1 MYTNEYKKLDT
12 NKYPNIFVYNNMFK
26 YSNTFVILCSG
37 PSRSVRGPW
46 DVMYFLKVMTNS
58 FHIWIFSKVYFPK
71 CIFQSVFSK
80 VYFPK
85 CFFQSVF
92 FQSAFFQSA
101 FFKVYPVYIAYSLV
115 GLVWPN
121 TEELTVVQ
129 V

>member
-58 FHIWIFSKVYFPK
+58 FQIWIFSKVYFPKCIFQSVFFQSVFSKVYFPK

-80 VYFPK
+80 VYFSKVHFSK
-85 CFFQSVF
+85 CTRFILHNKWCSFVR
-92 FQSAFFQSA
+92 
-101 FFKVYPVYIAYSLV
+101 
-115 GLVWPN
+115 
-121 TEELTVVQ
+121 
-129 V
+129 